1 VLLQQTSSVSPTT
14 SSDRLRRK
22 SKYTATAQ
30 RAGLGLASS
39 VDSTASNV
47 IGAIDEGDYADESGE
62 YDETDEEYVQMSDSE
77 SVDDH
82 EDSNSSVS

>member
-1 VLLQQTSSVSPTT
+1 
-14 SSDRLRRK
+14 
-22 SKYTATAQ
+22 
-30 RAGLGLASS
+30 

-62 YDETDEEYVQMSDSE
+62 YDETDEEHVQMSDSE

-82 EDSNSSVS
+82 EDSNGSVS